1 MSLLGSQVYANP
13 DTPIWLSAGGG
24 AGGGTD
30 ITLLNIIDTS
40 GNVAGS
46 YRAGTTG
53 NVPVASAIQGNR
65 IAFSRTGLV
74 PDINISPAA
83 NFATFLDVSS
93 GGALNGGADYFRIGG
108 WVAPTRIVNVGGVN
122 SVSFA
127 GRGIISSNT
136 GISTISNNYITSN
149 SYLMLSAVET
159 ATTPTYGVLTYS
171 TLDISSNSF
180 VVKLVDPTTGTSYV
194 PIQDVQYNWFV
205 VNNQNDL
212 PYPFF

>member
-1 MSLLGSQVYANP
+1 MSLLGAQVYANP
-13 DTPIWLSAGGG
+13 ETPIWLSASGGT
-24 AGGGTD
+24 GGGTD
-30 ITLLNIIDTS
+30 VTLLNIMDAS

-46 YRAGTTG
+46 YRAGVTG

-65 IAFSRTGLV
+65 IAFSRTNLV
-74 PDINISPAA
+74 PDVNLSPAA
-83 NFATFLDVSS
+83 NFGTFLDVSTAGS
-93 GGALNGGADYFRIGG
+93 LNGGGDYFRIGG
-108 WVAPTRIVNVGGVN
+108 WVAPTRIVNVGSIN
-122 SVSFA
+122 PRSFA

-136 GISTISNNYITSN
+136 GISTISNDYITSN

-180 VVKLVDPTTGTSYV
+180 VVKIVDPTTGVAYA

-205 VNNQNDL
+205 VNNQSDL